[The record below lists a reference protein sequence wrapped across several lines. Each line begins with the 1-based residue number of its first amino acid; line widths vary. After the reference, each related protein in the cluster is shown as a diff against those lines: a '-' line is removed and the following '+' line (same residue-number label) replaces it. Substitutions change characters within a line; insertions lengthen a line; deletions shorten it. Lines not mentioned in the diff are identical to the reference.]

1 MTDWAQDYF
10 ERGYE
15 QRWGLPPIS
24 DQIRLQV
31 TGLIKRLNL
40 DSGSRVVD
48 IGCGHGRHAVA
59 LAKHNANVVG
69 IDFSIALLSE
79 AQHLCAQVATPPHW
93 VRGDMRQ
100 LPFQSSHFNAAILI
114 DAFGFFEAEEDN
126 EAVLKE
132 AARVLSPRGC
142 LCLKVVNGIPILA
155 NFRSDDHEDR
165 EGTLLTI
172 SRTLTLDPPRMIEK
186 ITVSGVRGD
195 GDYERRQ
202 RLYRPEDLYQML
214 ERADFSILAV
224 SASAD
229 GTVFEPT
236 SSTAMWLFCQL
247 RHQ

>member
-132 AARVLSPRGC
+132 AARVLS
-142 LCLKVVNGIPILA
+142 
-155 NFRSDDHEDR
+155 
-165 EGTLLTI
+165 
-172 SRTLTLDPPRMIEK
+172 
-186 ITVSGVRGD
+186 
-195 GDYERRQ
+195 
-202 RLYRPEDLYQML
+202 
-214 ERADFSILAV
+214 
-224 SASAD
+224 
-229 GTVFEPT
+229 
-236 SSTAMWLFCQL
+236 
-247 RHQ
+247 